1 MTTETEIAA
10 WLATQQ
16 DAMVALLREMVDIDS
31 GSYNKPGIDAVGAVV
46 QRFMAAQG
54 IPVETLRQ
62 QKHGDCLR
70 AAVPW
75 DGPPGNAG
83 GNIVLMGHR
92 DTVFPD
98 GEVSRRPFTIRDGIA
113 YGPGVADMKAGLV
126 MNCFVLAAF
135 AKFGGAP
142 APLRRPVHRRRGD
155 RQPGRPRGD
164 RGRGA
169 PRPRGVQQRAG
180 PRLRQRGHRPQG
192 RRVHGVPHHRQ
203 GGAFR
208 RQLHRGHQRDR
219 GTRAQGPGDARADRP
234 RSRHHG
240 ECRPGQR
247 RAERQHGR
255 ALGGGPDRP
264 ALRRTRRTATMPWRA
279 SARSSSAATCRAPR
293 RS

>member
-1 MTTETEIAA
+1 MTTETQITA

-46 QRFMAAQG
+46 QRFMAAHA
-54 IPVETLRQ
+54 IPVEVRPQ

-75 DGPPGNAG
+75 DGPQGNAG

-98 GEVSRRPFTIRDGIA
+98 GEVARRPFTIRDGVA

-142 APLRRPVHRRRGD
+142 APLVGLFTGDEEIGSPEGRAVIEAEARRARVVFNSEPGRRVRQRGD
-155 RQPGRPRGD
+155 R
-164 RGRGA
+164 
-169 PRPRGVQQRAG
+169 
-180 PRLRQRGHRPQG
+180 PQG
-192 RRVHGVPHHRQ
+192 WRVHGVPRHRQ

-219 GTRAQGPGDARADRP
+219 GTRAQDPGAARASP
-234 RSRHHG
+234 
-240 ECRPGQR
+240 
-247 RAERQHGR
+247 
-255 ALGGGPDRP
+255 
-264 ALRRTRRTATMPWRA
+264 T
-279 SARSSSAATCRAPR
+279 SSAASR
-293 RS
+293 